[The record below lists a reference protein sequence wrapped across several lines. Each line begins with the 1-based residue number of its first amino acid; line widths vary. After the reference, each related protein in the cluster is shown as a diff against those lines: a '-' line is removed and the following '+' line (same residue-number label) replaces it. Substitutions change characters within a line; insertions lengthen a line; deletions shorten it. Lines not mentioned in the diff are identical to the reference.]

1 VDPAKYDITI
11 HQGATFELPLQY
23 VDSSDTPVNMSGYTV
38 EAKLYNRFNN
48 QKLADFGF
56 SWDVQA
62 SGLFRLELANTVTS
76 GITEQG
82 CYDVLVTDPDGDKQ
96 YLLEGI
102 AFLNPGVSYR

>member
-1 VDPAKYDITI
+1 MDPAKYDITI
-11 HQGATFELPLQY
+11 HQGATFALPIRY
-23 VDSSDTPVNMSGYTV
+23 EDSTGTPVNMSGYTV

-48 QKLADFGF
+48 QKFADFGF
-56 SWDVQA
+56 DWDVQA
-62 SGLFRLELANTVTS
+62 SGAFRITLEDTVTS

-82 CYDVLVTDPDGDKQ
+82 CYDVLVTNPDGDKN